1 MIGSVCREQMLYG
14 DRLIDVGSCAL
25 KFVQATSEL
34 LSLELSR
41 KISSCCVTAFER
53 LKSTL

>member
-41 KISSCCVTAFER
+41 ISSCCVTAFER